1 MRENRMER
9 TFKWLG
15 NDLVICV
22 YNQNAHIGSIVTG
35 QPYIKENEV
44 HVTLNTWNQLGH
56 KDDIIATMYVKAA
69 VKKYRCVVSCI
80 CGIHLDNITDAQMQ
94 AIFDWV
100 QEDIKTLS

>member
-9 TFKWLG
+9 TFKWMG

-44 HVTLNTWNQLGH
+44 HVTLNTWN
-56 KDDIIATMYVKAA
+56 
-69 VKKYRCVVSCI
+69 
-80 CGIHLDNITDAQMQ
+80 N
-94 AIFDWV
+94 
-100 QEDIKTLS
+100 